1 LTRTAL
7 WRKILAPFFSTFAGS
22 QDSGLASDEESR
34 AGRQRLV
41 PFPLSRRRKRLNGKS
56 LGPHT
61 IEIQPVLRLNQAQNQ
76 LGVARNSIHKE
87 G

>member
-1 LTRTAL
+1 M
-7 WRKILAPFFSTFAGS
+7 LAPFFSTFAGS

-41 PFPLSRRRKRLNGKS
+41 PFPLSHRRKRMNGKS

-61 IEIQPVLRLNQAQNQ
+61 MEIQPVLRLNRAQNQ
-76 LGVARNSIHKE
+76 LGVTRNSVQRRDSHE
-87 G
+87 N